1 MGNIQVLHLSKKSS
15 SFLNHKAE
23 KATFCKHY
31 ASSWTFHEPLH
42 GARLIQDSSKSTIEC
57 KESLPQEEAKGHYY
71 TIEEPPTPPE
81 RETRLF
87 QDESKEEEHNEAQ
100 KYTITENGIICS
112 ICNYQAES
120 VPDSHKHNI
129 QKHKQILS
137 KEEGE
142 ITTCVLCLFVH
153 QNTSAVKLH
162 TEIAHNARHQ
172 KLFVSHKRGTNVYI
186 ALEEQQKEELFNES
200 IKKLFFI

>member
-1 MGNIQVLHLSKKSS
+1 MGSIQVLHLNKKSS
-15 SFLNHKAE
+15 SFLNRKAE
-23 KATFCKHY
+23 KATFLTHY

-87 QDESKEEEHNEAQ
+87 QDESQEEDLHNEAQ
-100 KYTITENGIICS
+100 RNTIKENEIICS

-129 QKHKQILS
+129 QKHNQILS
-137 KEEGE
+137 KEEGNV
-142 ITTCVLCLFVH
+142 TTCVLCLFVH

-172 KLFVSHKRGTNVYI
+172 KLFISHKRGTNVYI
-186 ALEEQQKEELFNES
+186 ALEEQQKE
-200 IKKLFFI
+200 

>member
-1 MGNIQVLHLSKKSS
+1 MVQV
-15 SFLNHKAE
+15 
-23 KATFCKHY
+23 TFRI
-31 ASSWTFHEPLH
+31 F
-42 GARLIQDSSKSTIEC
+42 SKSTIED
-57 KESLPQEEAKGHYY
+57 KESTPQEEDQGQYY
-71 TIEEPPTPPE
+71 SIEEPPTPPE

-87 QDESKEEEHNEAQ
+87 QDESQEEDLHNEAQ
-100 KYTITENGIICS
+100 RNTIKENEIRCS

-129 QKHKQILS
+129 QNHNQILS
-137 KEEGE
+137 KEEGNV
-142 ITTCVLCLFVH
+142 TTCVLCLFVH
-153 QNTSAVKLH
+153 ENTSAVKLH

-200 IKKLFFI
+200 IKKLFFIW